1 MACTARGRLP
11 SMLRDRQLEEVVVV
25 GRVQARIGR
34 LRLERE
40 LRQRVVH
47 LGRLELAQLLALVER
62 AAQDD
67 VEVGA
72 DALAHQVDGGERLPL
87 QQIEV
92 GAAERAR
99 LRRAAGR
106 VAPDGS
112 RGSASLN
119 AAHPGRPIGTDR
131 PGTDEKAEPPG
142 AMLLAHLAQHLAR
155 DVRQDGVVLLE
166 RRHAPRC

>member
-1 MACTARGRLP
+1 MQVHHARPVGGAAPRGVHRARPAAALHVG
-11 SMLRDRQLEEVVVV
+11 DGELEEIVVV

-34 LRLERE
+34 LRLERQP
-40 LRQRVVH
+40 RQRVVH

-87 QQIEV
+87 QEIEV

-99 LRRAAGR
+99 LRGAARRVAADGFERAATR
-106 VAPDGS
+106 
-112 RGSASLN
+112 
-119 AAHPGRPIGTDR
+119 
-131 PGTDEKAEPPG
+131 
-142 AMLLAHLAQHLAR
+142 
-155 DVRQDGVVLLE
+155 
-166 RRHAPRC
+166 